1 MFFTV
6 RIRRPLLI
14 LCCAAVMAAALVG
27 ANAASRCLEKK
38 AAVNTAGDIKTG
50 TKLPVIMYHS
60 MLKEQKR
67 LGKYVISPDSFE
79 GDLKYL
85 QKNRYHTI
93 TVRELVDAV
102 KQHRP
107 LPQKP
112 VMLTFDDGY
121 YNNYL
126 YAYPLAKKYGAKI
139 IIAPVGYYSDLF
151 SESDA
156 DHANYSHL
164 TWNEIQKMMD
174 SGIVEFQ
181 NHSYNL
187 HSTKGRLGAQRKR
200 GESLAQYAALLNR
213 DVGKMQAEFK
223 EKTGYTPLAF
233 VYPYGACSK
242 GSDAILK
249 QMGFQATFG
258 CTQKTNTIT
267 EDPEC
272 LYSLGRFL
280 RPAGISSEAFFRRID
295 IDH

>member
-6 RIRRPLLI
+6 RIRRSLLI
-14 LCCAAVMAAALVG
+14 FCCAVVAAAALVG
-27 ANAASRCLEKK
+27 TNAASHCLEKK
-38 AAVNTAGDIKTG
+38 DVMNAAG
-50 TKLPVIMYHS
+50 TTKQGVKLPVIMYHS

-79 GDLKYL
+79 GDLKCL
-85 QKNRYHTI
+85 QKSGYHTI

-102 KQHRP
+102 KLHQP
-107 LPQKP
+107 LPKKP

-139 IIAPVGYYSDLF
+139 VIAPVGYYSDLF
-151 SESDA
+151 SEADA
-156 DHANYSHL
+156 DHANYSYL
-164 TWNEIQKMMD
+164 TWDEIQKMMA

-187 HSTKGRLGAQRKR
+187 HSTKGRLGAQKKR
-200 GESLAQYAALLNR
+200 GESLAQYAALLNG
-213 DVGKMQAEFK
+213 DVGRMQNEFK

-233 VYPYGACSK
+233 VYPFGACSK
-242 GSDAILK
+242 SSDSILK
-249 QMGFQATFG
+249 QMGFQATFL
-258 CTQKTNTIT
+258 CTEKINTIT

-280 RPAGISSEAFFRRID
+280 RPAGISSEAFFRRIGIAD
-295 IDH
+295 